1 MPQHMRR
8 IALFCLV
15 LASCAPRAQVDVAQP
30 VPGAVLET
38 VHVVTIRAQ
47 EPGEIAPSTR
57 RAQSLTHGRYVVA
70 IPPERQ
76 SGEIPRPRRNQD
88 PDPRRHFTLAEGAVL
103 NPAEFERSL
112 SRALASEARAEREAV
127 IFVHGFNTHF
137 IEGLYRVAQLGY
149 DLQLPGVL
157 MHYAW
162 PSLGAPLA
170 YAHDRDSAL
179 IARDGLQ
186 EMIRQTAAA
195 GAPRIVLIAH
205 SMGSQLVMETLRQ
218 MALDGSLD
226 RARLGGVILIAPD
239 VDVDLFRTQA
249 QRIGRLPQP
258 FLIVTSQRDR
268 VLWLSAQLTGQPDR
282 LGNLTQADRVADLGV
297 TVVDVSAFGAG
308 DGHFTVAESP
318 ALIQLLGRIG
328 AVDAALSGDTSGSL
342 PLIPGTIL
350 TLQTT
355 TEALLSP
362 LSGGQRRPLALPFGP
377 PRRVVRPVE
386 IVAE

>member
-1 MPQHMRR
+1 MALGMRR
-8 IALFCLV
+8 ILLFCLV

-38 VHVVTIRAQ
+38 VHVVTSRA
-47 EPGEIAPSTR
+47 PVPNEIAPGTR
-57 RAQSLTHGRYVVA
+57 RAATLTQGRYVVA
-70 IPPERQ
+70 IPPERE
-76 SGEIPRPRRNQD
+76 SGDIPRPRRNQ
-88 PDPRRHFTLAEGAVL
+88 PADPRRHFTLAEGTVLSAV
-103 NPAEFERSL
+103 EFQGSL
-112 SRALASEARAEREAV
+112 RRALAAEQAAQREAV

-205 SMGSQLVMETLRQ
+205 SMGAHLLMETLRQ
-218 MALDGSLD
+218 MALDGSLA

-239 VDVDLFRTQA
+239 IDVDLFRSQA

-268 VLWLSAQLTGQPDR
+268 VLWLSARLTGQPDR
-282 LGNLTQADRVADLGV
+282 LGNLTDGERVAGLGV

-308 DGHFTVAESP
+308 DGHFTVADSP

-328 AVDAALSGDTSGSL
+328 AVDAALAGDAAGSL

-362 LSGGQRRPLALPFGP
+362 LSGGPLRPLSLHFGP
-377 PRRVVRPVE
+377 SRRVVRPVE

>member
-1 MPQHMRR
+1 MRR
-8 IALFCLV
+8 MTLLCLAL
-15 LASCAPRAQVDVAQP
+15 AACAPRAQVDVAQP
-30 VPGAVLET
+30 APGAVLET
-38 VHVVTIRAQ
+38 IHVVTLRDL
-47 EPGEIAPSTR
+47 EPGQIAPGAQ
-57 RAQSLTHGRYVVA
+57 RAATLSHGRYVVA
-70 IPPERQ
+70 IPPDRQ
-76 SGEIPRPRRNQD
+76 SGEIPRPRRNQQ
-88 PDPRRHFTLAEGAVL
+88 PDPRRHFTLAEGTVQT
-103 NPAEFERSL
+103 PAEFRTSL
-112 SRALASEARAEREAV
+112 SRALAAEDRAQREAV
-127 IFVHGFNTHF
+127 IFVHGYNTHF

-157 MHYAW
+157 LHFSW

-186 EMIRQTAAA
+186 EMIREVTAA

-205 SMGSQLVMETLRQ
+205 SMGAHLVMETLRQ
-218 MALDGSLD
+218 MALDGSLA
-226 RARLGGVILIAPD
+226 RAPLGGVILIAPD
-239 VDVDLFRTQA
+239 IDVDLFRVTA

-268 VLWLSAQLTGQPDR
+268 VLWLSAQLTGEPDR
-282 LGNLTQADRVADLGV
+282 LGNLTDPDRVAGLGV
-297 TVVDVSAFGAG
+297 TVLDVSAFGER

-318 ALIQLLGRIG
+318 ALIQLLAGIG
-328 AVDAALSGDTSGSL
+328 AVDAALSGDASGTL

-362 LSGGQRRPLALPFGP
+362 LSGGPLRPLTLPFGP

-386 IVAE
+386 LVSD